1 MAKISSSSLLGNLQS
16 QSIKTLGLAKQIDS
30 RTDRNVRRASLMN
43 DSLDQTES
51 EVLAEEAKISP
62 SAMMGESATAT
73 PTPENAKGMYIQ
85 GFSDAMTSLTKKL
98 SAQKEDQQTDQQG
111 QPGAPGGSPGGGA
124 ATAGLAAAAV
134 GAGAAGAVLTSSGTY
149 YNPLP
154 GGSFKGGAGQV
165 FGASRAGRP
174 AGHLGVDITETNWKP
189 GSDPRIPVVA
199 VRGGTAISDRYDNSG
214 GYYSGLMIQQD
225 DGYTTRYL
233 HMMPSV
239 KPGDK
244 IAAGQTIGRLLPLE
258 KTRVAMP
265 GSDTHLHFEL
275 YKGNQLLD
283 PTSYIK
289 QIQSG
294 KPISAETANVKP
306 AAPTPSTGLQ
316 PPPKPQAQPPAS
328 SPGTSQGAQ
337 SSRKISSSQ
346 PTYSG
351 GSGSSPSTTTA
362 AFLQGL
368 S

>member
-62 SAMMGESATAT
+62 TAMMGESAA
-73 PTPENAKGMYIQ
+73 PTPENAKGMYVQ
-85 GFSDAMTSLTKKL
+85 GFSDAMTSLTKQL
-98 SAQKEDQQTDQQG
+98 NAQKEDQQTDQQG
-111 QPGAPGGSPGGGA
+111 QLGAPGGSPGGGA

-154 GGSFKGGAGQV
+154 GGSFKGGARQV
-165 FGASRAGRP
+165 FGASRDGGSRD
-174 AGHLGVDITETNWKP
+174 HLGVDITESNWKP

-214 GYYSGLMIQQD
+214 GYLSGVMIQQD

-244 IAAGQTIGRLLPLE
+244 IAAGQKIGKLISLG
-258 KTRVAMP
+258 KN
-265 GSDTHLHFEL
+265 GGNTHLHFEL

-294 KPISAETANVKP
+294 KPISAETAKVKP

-316 PPPKPQAQPPAS
+316 PPPKPQAQPSAS
-328 SPGTSQGAQ
+328 SPGIPQGAQ
-337 SSRKISSSQ
+337 SSQKISSSQ

>member
-124 ATAGLAAAAV
+124 ATAGLSAAAV

-154 GGSFKGGAGQV
+154 GGSFKEGARQV
-165 FGASRAGRP
+165 FGAFREGRP
-174 AGHLGVDITETNWKP
+174 AGHPGVDITETNWKR

-214 GYYSGLMIQQD
+214 EYLSGVMIQQD

-244 IAAGQTIGRLLPLE
+244 IAAGQRIGRLVDL
-258 KTRVAMP
+258 
-265 GSDTHLHFEL
+265 GDQTHLHFEL

-316 PPPKPQAQPPAS
+316 PPPKPQAQPSAS